1 MTDKLEWGLV
11 HAVPEHAPVAW
22 GARAIINDAMPFF
35 DLLPD
40 RQSMVGSESLRAALG
55 RALNQLGAHNGYLAR
70 AQESYDRLRRE
81 SDSVRQ
87 SSHGVVKLID
97 DKGHLC
103 VHADPRAS
111 YGYLYVAA
119 WFDADDIDTTKAL
132 CYGAEGYDDD
142 SIEALRWSHPGPP
155 PEIGTDLTCTLA
167 NKGSRATV
175 VGYIDCHG
183 YLGAL
188 VVPYEPFCNPDR
200 LPVVCIFGC
209 DITESE
215 GSDG

>member
-1 MTDKLEWGLV
+1 MTEKLEWGLS

-22 GARAIINDAMPFF
+22 GARAIIHDGGAFF

-40 RQSMVGSESLRAALG
+40 RQHMIGSDSLRAALG
-55 RALNQLGAHNGYLAR
+55 RAMNRLGAHDGYLAR
-70 AQESYDRLRRE
+70 AQAEYKDLSYSGELRWDHEQTFKLVEDR
-81 SDSVRQ
+81 
-87 SSHGVVKLID
+87 
-97 DKGHLC
+97 GHLC
-103 VHADPRAS
+103 IHASPRAS

-119 WFDADDIDTTKAL
+119 WFDTDNIDTSEAL
-132 CYGAEGYDDD
+132 CYGADGYDDD
-142 SIEALRWSHPGPP
+142 SVEALRWSHPEPP
-155 PEIGTDLTCTLA
+155 PEIGADLTCSLA

-175 VGYIDCHG
+175 VGYVNCHG

-209 DITESE
+209 DIVESE
-215 GSDG
+215 DNNG